1 MNINKRIE
9 IAGLT
14 DVGRARDHNE
24 DFITWEK
31 DLGLLLLA
39 DGMGG
44 HNAGEVAS
52 KMAVESI
59 VQEIKDSSGSLG
71 DGEESMDEDTVCLS
85 MSAISNANQSIFSEA
100 ATKPQYAGMGT
111 TLVMALFH
119 EDTLTIAHVG
129 DSRLYRLRKGV
140 LEQLTVDHSLYQEMI
155 QGGYMSEAEAE
166 KKLNKNMITRALG
179 INIDVDIDVQQQT
192 VETDDIILLCSD
204 GLTDLVS
211 DLEIQLTLA
220 KSKSDMKTAAEQ
232 LVAKAN
238 DKGGIDNISII
249 IARVNPEFEKS
260 TFCS

>member
-9 IAGLT
+9 ITGLT

-31 DLGLLLLA
+31 GLGLLLLA

-44 HNAGEVAS
+44 HNAGEVAI

-59 VQEIKDSSGSLG
+59 VKEIKDSSVSLR
-71 DGEESMDEDTVCLS
+71 DGAESTDEDAVCLS
-85 MSAISNANQSIFSEA
+85 MGAISNANQSIFSEA
-100 ATKPQYAGMGT
+100 ATQPQYAGMGT

-119 EDTLTIAHVG
+119 EATVTIAHVG

-155 QGGYMSEAEAE
+155 QGGYMSEEEAD

-192 VETDDIILLCSD
+192 VETGDIILLCSD
-204 GLTDLVS
+204 GLTDLVP

-220 KSKSDMKTAAEQ
+220 NSKSDIKTAAEQ

-238 DKGGIDNISII
+238 GKGGIDNISVIV
-249 IARVNPEFEKS
+249 AHVSPEYEKN

>member
-9 IAGLT
+9 ITGLT

-31 DLGLLLLA
+31 GLGLLLLA

-59 VQEIKDSSGSLG
+59 VKEIKDSSGLLG
-71 DGEESMDEDTVCLS
+71 DGAESTDEDAVCLS
-85 MSAISNANQSIFSEA
+85 MGAISNANQSIFSEA
-100 ATKPQYAGMGT
+100 ATQPQYAGMGT

-119 EDTLTIAHVG
+119 EATVTIAHVG

-155 QGGYMSEAEAE
+155 QGGYMSEEEAD

-192 VETDDIILLCSD
+192 VETGDIILLCSD
-204 GLTDLVS
+204 GLTDLVP

-220 KSKSDMKTAAEQ
+220 NSKSDIKTAAEQ

-249 IARVNPEFEKS
+249 IACVNPEFEKS